1 MAWIADCVLALG
13 LVTASASGLACGGSS
28 AKPATDQAAAT
39 TGGDAVPDPVCCCQ
53 RYDQEGTPTGA
64 GVSDRT
70 ACKSTGGT
78 CTDDETQ
85 CSEE

>member
-13 LVTASASGLACGGSS
+13 LVTAAASGFACGGSS
-28 AKPATDQAAAT
+28 AKPAADPDTP
-39 TGGDAVPDPVCCCQ
+39 TGGDVVPDPVCCCQ

-85 CSEE
+85 CSED

>member
-1 MAWIADCVLALG
+1 MLALG
-13 LVTASASGLACGGSS
+13 LAVTAASGAGCGGSS
-28 AKPATDQAAAT
+28 SKAKAESTTDSSDDTAGAE
-39 TGGDAVPDPVCCCQ
+39 VPDPVCCCQ

-70 ACKSTGGT
+70 ACKSTGGI